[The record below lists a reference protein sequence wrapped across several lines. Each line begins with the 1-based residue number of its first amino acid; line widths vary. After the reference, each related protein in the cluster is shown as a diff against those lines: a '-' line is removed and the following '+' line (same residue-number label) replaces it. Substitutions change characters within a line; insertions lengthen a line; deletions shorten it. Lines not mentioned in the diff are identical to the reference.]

1 MIWRAT
7 QGRNFEFKTDEEL
20 KEEVHFDK
28 LAYTL
33 NKSIV
38 TGTPRWGQR
47 ALSAISDFHL
57 NAIVFML
64 EQGAIVNHDPEN
76 YKKDWRLALMAKIV
90 EWMQE
95 NDSSFVPII

>member
-1 MIWRAT
+1 M
-7 QGRNFEFKTDEEL
+7 ND
-20 KEEVHFDK
+20 VHFDK

-47 ALSAISDFHL
+47 ALSAIKDSHL

-64 EQGAIVNHDPEN
+64 EEGAIVNHDREN
-76 YKKDWRLALMAKIV
+76 YKKDWRLALMAKIT
-90 EWMQE
+90 EKMQE
-95 NDSSFVPII
+95 TEFNFVPII